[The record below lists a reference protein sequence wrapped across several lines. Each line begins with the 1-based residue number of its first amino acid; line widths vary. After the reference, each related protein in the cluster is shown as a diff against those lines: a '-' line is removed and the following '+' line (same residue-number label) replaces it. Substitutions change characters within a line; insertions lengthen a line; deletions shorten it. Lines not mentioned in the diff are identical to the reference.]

1 MEFPEYSI
9 LSFPLAHDTYVRL
22 VLESLKLHHCLEP
35 FHRVRESERRPV
47 PRLYYPA
54 RRSALWD
61 FISFSF
67 RRSRPFSVV
76 SLAGSVPVSP
86 CLVWHVKYDKYVRW
100 TSRWETQLICKDLVI
115 AAMPPQQNTS
125 NNLVCQNMD
134 LPPGKVLNAW
144 RRIASIYF
152 DRLHMLRQRFE
163 AQRLY
168 FRCWNSMLVG
178 VPGPCLVLDSSNVV
192 SNYQAEYTDNY
203 IW

>member
-100 TSRWETQLICKDLVI
+100 TSRWETQLICKDLVSLQLWPWFHFWWNHFWNPSYTAELMI
-115 AAMPPQQNTS
+115 SEFKRFGNATWQLFYFSSITPGCEFSERPWNTF
-125 NNLVCQNMD
+125 M
-134 LPPGKVLNAW
+134 KVW
-144 RRIASIYF
+144 
-152 DRLHMLRQRFE
+152 D
-163 AQRLY
+163 
-168 FRCWNSMLVG
+168 
-178 VPGPCLVLDSSNVV
+178 
-192 SNYQAEYTDNY
+192 
-203 IW
+203 